1 MEQKLRDAASALP
14 EAKLEFE
21 AICASVPEK
30 QAKARPKSRRTA
42 AAIAA
47 GFLLLISVSLG
58 TYVYAAEAKEYD
70 AAVQFFDEYKLS
82 AEGLSRG
89 EIKSVYRDI
98 STNAFTYSGTA
109 GVLERSLSTHGVDGY
124 EILQEN
130 PSPADME
137 QLWIAMNSVSP
148 DWTDALPQ
156 PEGIHYQYRY
166 DYKEDPDLGFEIHD
180 RSYLEKYDGE
190 SLLWSVSLT
199 EFQIFGYSTVSDG
212 VIAYGETPT
221 WSSTQLSPAWMAKI
235 DANGKLLWMRKL
247 DHGFSDEYIAAILEN
262 ADGSYAVISRGELEY
277 FCLSQYTA
285 KGKETHFQKTEV
297 GNYGIWDAARFGD
310 GYIVQLGSY
319 LSGEHARIVKV
330 DYEGNITESFSYSG
344 EDAYYFITD
353 MIEFEGRIYLSAY
366 AVPKPELEDPG
377 FAGRREIAGILDYLF
392 AHDIWEISS
401 EDLTPMVRENYT
413 AILMVCDPA
422 AGVPQEFYSVKGSL
436 GGALALSETGS
447 LLWNVES
454 IADTA
459 YSPMTSAYT
468 IRGSCYVFRYAFD
481 RSGTLLSQEKT
492 GETAEF
498 SR

>member
-1 MEQKLRDAASALP
+1 MEQKLRDAASRLP
-14 EAKLEFE
+14 EAALEFD
-21 AICASVPEK
+21 AICAALPEK
-30 QAKARPKSRRTA
+30 QANARPKSRRTA

-47 GFLLLISVSLG
+47 GFLLLISASLG

-109 GVLERSLSTHGVDGY
+109 DVLERSLTTRGIDGY

-130 PSPADME
+130 PSFADME
-137 QLWIAMNSVSP
+137 QLWIAMNSVFP
-148 DWTDALPQ
+148 DGAATPPQ

-166 DYKEDPDLGFEIHD
+166 DYKEDPELGFEIHD

-190 SLLWSVSLT
+190 TLLWSVSLT
-199 EFQIFGYSTVSDG
+199 EFQIFGYSSVSDG

-285 KGKETHFQKTEV
+285 RGKETHFQKTEV

-330 DYEGNITESFSYSG
+330 DYEGNITDSFSYSG

-392 AHDIWEISS
+392 VHDIWEISS
-401 EDLTPMVRENYT
+401 EELTPMVQENYT
-413 AILMVCDPA
+413 AILLVCDPA

-447 LLWNVES
+447 LLWDVES
-454 IADTA
+454 ITDTA

-468 IRGSCYVFRYAFD
+468 IRGSCSVFRYAFD

-498 SR
+498 YR